1 MAIGVGDVNNDELQG
16 VATSSSYVHTVN
28 DFSALAS
35 IQQQL
40 VSIACER
47 EHRERERGGERDKEI
62 ERDRERERQREKE
75 RET

>member
-1 MAIGVGDVNNDELQG
+1 MAIGVGNVDYSELQG

-47 EHRERERGGERDKEI
+47 EYRDRDRERGGEREI
-62 ERDRERERQREKE
+62 GE
-75 RET
+75 RETKR